1 VRRFENMIC
10 DYDIGRL
17 SSTFIT
23 DEMLDITITIGT
35 RWPFPHYR
43 RLFCLCFESPLSH
56 LFDIQ
61 PPSKVIAHNM
71 SDKRYTTRSS
81 SKADAVL
88 PYHITDVLEQV
99 KTKVASIC
107 SVNEVTEKKI
117 NALTAYLDEAPTEV
131 GLAIVSFYVCAAIH
145 DSVYK
150 GNQK

>member
-1 VRRFENMIC
+1 
-10 DYDIGRL
+10 
-17 SSTFIT
+17 
-23 DEMLDITITIGT
+23 
-35 RWPFPHYR
+35 
-43 RLFCLCFESPLSH
+43 
-56 LFDIQ
+56 
-61 PPSKVIAHNM
+61 M